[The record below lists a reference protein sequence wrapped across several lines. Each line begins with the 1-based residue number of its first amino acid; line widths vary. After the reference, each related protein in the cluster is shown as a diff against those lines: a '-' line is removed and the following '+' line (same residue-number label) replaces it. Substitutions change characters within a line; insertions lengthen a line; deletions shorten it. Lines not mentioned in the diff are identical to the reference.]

1 MKILIVTE
9 HYWPEVGAASSR
21 LANMA
26 EGFKREGHEVDVL
39 TTLPNYP
46 EGHIFAG
53 YKRRLWKREQ
63 HNDITLFRYW
73 IYDTLSHRP

>member
-46 EGHIFAG
+46 EGHILPDTKEGCGNASSTMTSLCSVIG
-53 YKRRLWKREQ
+53 YMPL
-63 HNDITLFRYW
+63 
-73 IYDTLSHRP
+73 